1 MWYKFP
7 SIEHI
12 DQVRA
17 AIAGA
22 DEFIEAGRSDHI
34 IFDYRFVTLTSFPD
48 VEPAGDA
55 GLSTVAA
62 LRREARGLIFER
74 STGKV
79 LGRRFHKFFNLG
91 ERDETRPDRID
102 LGRPHVMLEK
112 LDGSMVSPIQP
123 SGRLAWTTM
132 LGETDVA
139 AGAARFVADRP
150 QFIRLADEL
159 LSAGA
164 NPIFEWCSPE
174 NRVVVEHGEPVLTLL
189 AIRDLLPGTY
199 WPFASV
205 REAAARAGVPIVTAW
220 EGLDP
225 DPQTLPQQLDSL
237 TGREGIVLRF
247 DDGHMLK
254 LKTPWYLRIHG
265 VLERLSREPDAV
277 EILLNG
283 NMDDV
288 LPFLPAVDSQ
298 ALRRFAGELDAGLAS
313 SAERL
318 KQKLAELQARYPSR
332 KEIALALGKDPDAP
346 FIFRML
352 GGADALPLVR
362 DHVLRECHSAPR
374 LEAARRLFGARWT
387 RPSFSDG

>member
-1 MWYKFP
+1 MQYKFP

-22 DEFIEAGRSDHI
+22 DEFFEAGRADHA
-34 IFDYRFVTLTSFPD
+34 IFDYRFVTATSFPD
-48 VEPAGDA
+48 VDSEM
-55 GLSTVAA
+55 AA

-74 STGKV
+74 SSGKV

-91 ERDETRPDRID
+91 ERDETRPDRVD

-112 LDGSMVSPIQP
+112 LDGSMVSPIRP
-123 SGRLAWTTM
+123 DGRLAWTTM

-150 QFIRLADEL
+150 QYTRLAQEL
-159 LSAGA
+159 IAAGA
-164 NPIFEWCSPE
+164 NPIFEWCSLE
-174 NRVVVEHGEPVLTLL
+174 NRVVVEHGKPALTLL
-189 AIRDLLPGTY
+189 AIRDLVAGTY
-199 WPFASV
+199 WPFAAV
-205 REAAARAGVPIVTAW
+205 RDAAARAGVPVVAAW

-225 DPQTLPQQLDSL
+225 DPQTLPQQLEAL

-254 LKTPWYLRIHG
+254 LKTPWYVRIHG

-277 EILLNG
+277 EILLSG

-288 LPFLPAVDSQ
+288 MPFLPASDAE
-298 ALRRFAGELDAGLAS
+298 ALRQFAGALDAGLAS

-318 KQKLAELQARYPSR
+318 KRKLAELQARWPSR
-332 KEIALALGKDPDAP
+332 KEIAIALGKDPDAP

-352 GGADALPLVR
+352 GGADALALVR
-362 DHVLRECHSAPR
+362 DHVLRETQSAPR
-374 LEAARRLFGARWT
+374 LEAARPLFGARWA

>member
-1 MWYKFP
+1 M
-7 SIEHI
+7 
-12 DQVRA
+12 
-17 AIAGA
+17 
-22 DEFIEAGRSDHI
+22 
-34 IFDYRFVTLTSFPD
+34 
-48 VEPAGDA
+48 
-55 GLSTVAA
+55 
-62 LRREARGLIFER
+62 
-74 STGKV
+74 
-79 LGRRFHKFFNLG
+79 
-91 ERDETRPDRID
+91 
-102 LGRPHVMLEK
+102 
-112 LDGSMVSPIQP
+112 
-123 SGRLAWTTM
+123 
-132 LGETDVA
+132 
-139 AGAARFVADRP
+139 
-150 QFIRLADEL
+150 
-159 LSAGA
+159 
-164 NPIFEWCSPE
+164 
-174 NRVVVEHGEPVLTLL
+174 
-189 AIRDLLPGTY
+189 
-199 WPFASV
+199 
-205 REAAARAGVPIVTAW
+205 
-220 EGLDP
+220 
-225 DPQTLPQQLDSL
+225 
-237 TGREGIVLRF
+237 LRF

-288 LPFLPAVDSQ
+288 LPFLPAVDAQ

>member
-22 DEFIEAGRSDHI
+22 DEFIEVGRSDHI
-34 IFDYRFVTLTSFPD
+34 IFDYRFVTATSFPD
-48 VEPAGDA
+48 VG
-55 GLSTVAA
+55 STEAA
-62 LRREARGLIFER
+62 LRREARGLIFDR

-79 LGRRFHKFFNLG
+79 LGRRFHKFFNIG
-91 ERDETRPDRID
+91 ERDETRPDRVD

-112 LDGSMVSPIQP
+112 LDGSMVSPIRP
-123 SGRLAWTTM
+123 GGRLTWTTM

-150 QFIRLADEL
+150 QFTRLAEEL
-159 LSAGA
+159 LAAGA
-164 NPIFEWCSPE
+164 NPIFEWCSLE
-174 NRVVVEHGEPVLTLL
+174 NRVVVEHGEPALTLL
-189 AIRDLLPGTY
+189 AIRDLVSGSY
-199 WPFASV
+199 WSFDAM
-205 REAAARAGVPIVTAW
+205 REAAARAGVPVVAAW

-225 DPQTLPQQLDSL
+225 NPQTLPQQLDAL

-254 LKTPWYLRIHG
+254 LKTPWYVRIHS

-277 EILLNG
+277 EILLSG
-283 NMDDV
+283 SMDDV
-288 LPFLPAVDSQ
+288 LPFLPAADAQ
-298 ALRRFAGELDAGLAS
+298 ALRQFSVELDAGLS
-313 SAERL
+313 RSAGRL
-318 KQKLAELQARYPSR
+318 KQKLAELQARHSSR
-332 KEIALALGKDPDAP
+332 KEIAIALGKDPDAP

-352 GGADALPLVR
+352 DGGDTLALVR
-362 DHVLRECHSAPR
+362 DHVLRECQSAPR
-374 LEAARRLFGARWT
+374 LEAARRLFEARWT
-387 RPSFSDG
+387 RPSFDEG

>member
-7 SIEHI
+7 VLEHI
-12 DQVRA
+12 DQIRSAV
-17 AIAGA
+17 AGA
-22 DEFIEAGRSDHI
+22 DEFIAVDRGDHI
-34 IFDYRFVTLTSFPD
+34 IFDYKFVTSTSFPD
-48 VEPAGDA
+48 VDASQPAMA
-55 GLSTVAA
+55 T

-74 STGKV
+74 ASGKV

-112 LDGSMVSPIQP
+112 LDGSMVSPIRL
-123 SGRLAWTTM
+123 GNRLAWTTM

-139 AGAARFVADRP
+139 AGAACFIADRP
-150 QFIRLADEL
+150 QFVRLAEEL
-159 LSAGA
+159 LAADA
-164 NPIFEWCSPE
+164 NPIFEWCSPA
-174 NRVVVEHGEPVLTLL
+174 NRVVVDHGEPALTLL
-189 AIRDLLPGTY
+189 AIRELVSGTY
-199 WPFASV
+199 WPLAAV
-205 REAAARAGVPIVTAW
+205 RETAAQAGVPAVAAW

-225 DPQTLPQQLDSL
+225 DPRTLAQQLETL

-254 LKTPWYLRIHG
+254 LKTPWYVRIHG
-265 VLERLSREPDAV
+265 VLERLSREPDTV

-288 LPFLPAVDSQ
+288 LPFLSAADAQ
-298 ALRRFAGELDAGLAS
+298 ALRQFAGALDAGLAA
-313 SAERL
+313 SAVRL
-318 KQKLAELQARYPSR
+318 KQKLAELQERHASR

-352 GGADALPLVR
+352 GGADALSLAR
-362 DHVLRECHSAPR
+362 DHVLRECQSGPR
-374 LEAARRLFGARWT
+374 LDAARRLFGARWE
-387 RPSFSDG
+387 RPSLGG